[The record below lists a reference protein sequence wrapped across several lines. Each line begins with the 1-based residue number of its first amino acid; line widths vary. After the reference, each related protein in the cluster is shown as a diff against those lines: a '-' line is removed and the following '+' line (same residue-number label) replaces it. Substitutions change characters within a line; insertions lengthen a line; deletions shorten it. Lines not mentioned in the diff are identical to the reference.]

1 MMTRPMIR
9 WAIVAA
15 LVLLIGYEQWR
26 IRAYDRQLIV
36 DRRTT
41 AAREQQF
48 ADQQRRLEQAKHDLV
63 AAEGDLRV
71 AEGNRAAAA
80 ETPHAAEIEMRLE
93 RMRQVRQLFAQRPAQ
108 QIPELQLL
116 SDADWLRLA
125 QQTNWATEDETR
137 EAMAEVRD
145 TAKSKFTSALA
156 AAMKKFTTNNGGL
169 LPTDLAQLAAF
180 YDGTI
185 PPGTLARYQL
195 RLSGAVAEVPR
206 GLDPIQEAVPIDAE
220 YDSRMTVGARGSSGS
235 SSPWGMTEIRDD
247 IFQAQH
253 RLPNASSRESDNDP
267 SQLLP
272 YLQTPVA
279 RDWATAWAA
288 FRQAGGKGQPE
299 PEQLLSY
306 VTLPATRQYIETLI
320 ARKKRWR

>member
-1 MMTRPMIR
+1 MTTQPKIR

-15 LVLLIGYEQWR
+15 LLLLLGYEYWR
-26 IRAYDRQLIV
+26 IREYDRQL
-36 DRRTT
+36 
-41 AAREQQF
+41 
-48 ADQQRRLEQAKHDLV
+48 ADQQRRLEHAKQDLATV
-63 AAEGDLRV
+63 EGDLRI
-71 AEGNRAAAA
+71 AEENRTVPADA
-80 ETPHAAEIEMRLE
+80 PHAAEIAMRIE
-93 RMRQVRQLFAQRPAQ
+93 RMRQLRQLFAQRPDQ

-145 TAKSKFTSALA
+145 VAKSKFTSALA
-156 AAMKKFTTNNGGL
+156 RAMAKFTTNNGGL

-185 PPGTLARYQL
+185 PPGALARYQL
-195 RLSGAVAEVPR
+195 RTSGAVANVPF
-206 GLDPIQEAVPIDAE
+206 GLAPIQEAVPIDAE
-220 YDSRMTVGARGSSGS
+220 YDSRMTVGARGNSGS
-235 SSPWGMTEIRDD
+235 SSPWGMTDVRDD
-247 IFQAQH
+247 IFQAQ
-253 RLPNASSRESDNDP
+253 RQLPNSSSHETDNDP

-279 RDWATAWAA
+279 RDWVTAWAA
-288 FRQAGGKGQPE
+288 FRQAGGKGEPE
-299 PEQLLSY
+299 PEQLLPY
-306 VTLPATRQYIETLI
+306 ATDPSTRRYIETLI